1 MLMQN
6 FGVTDKEHYGMFWY
20 LLEWSIFLFSFV
32 FLFFQLE
39 AYVHTNAEITILFT
53 QRFRVERVL
62 GHSGERIKKDAV

>member
-1 MLMQN
+1 MV
-6 FGVTDKEHYGMFWY
+6 FSGVA
-20 LLEWSIFLFSFV
+20 IFFVFCFLLFSF
-32 FLFFQLE
+32 FFQLE